1 MIFWPP
7 FSFLQVHVL
16 RSELD
21 LISSNRPFAGR
32 FCRSRCSV
40 RAWTLQ
46 AWATPG
52 ESRTG
57 SHQLGRW
64 FEGNALL
71 YECFLFHVL
80 LTGKVILGAYSVHIP
95 FALCEGN
102 TLSIEPVGAD
112 LLLFVLSLSSRLLF
126 SDLSTVRTLVQ
137 THVVQHDLT
146 RNPGS
151 REPLNH
157 YAVYGVR
164 RVLRVFRV
172 YVEWPSPP
180 LSTNLARDRPETIE
194 FFLSVNATVEK
205 KKKKNTEHSSSP
217 PSPSILWCV
226 VQANSG
232 KSPHDLARA
241 ILRS

>member
-1 MIFWPP
+1 M
-7 FSFLQVHVL
+7 
-16 RSELD
+16 
-21 LISSNRPFAGR
+21 
-32 FCRSRCSV
+32 
-40 RAWTLQ
+40 
-46 AWATPG
+46 
-52 ESRTG
+52 
-57 SHQLGRW
+57 
-64 FEGNALL
+64 

-205 KKKKNTEHSSSP
+205 KKKKTLSTLRPLLLHQSYGVSFKQIVANLPTIWP
-217 PSPSILWCV
+217 GLYYARSIKRCRMRSR
-226 VQANSG
+226 ASDG
-232 KSPHDLARA
+232 HD
-241 ILRS
+241 